1 LEEGGL
7 FRDEKPETWVELYQP
22 CYVEKLRVTS
32 VARDA
37 EPRSGVKQTPVIRDL
52 VDPFNFYL
60 FGLIRAQNY
69 RVKRL
74 SACGGCL
81 GDYRR

>member
-1 LEEGGL
+1 MEEGGL

-52 VDPFNFYL
+52 DGTL
-60 FGLIRAQNY
+60 TSLSRAQNY

-81 GDYRR
+81 DDYRR

>member
-1 LEEGGL
+1 MEEGGL

-22 CYVEKLRVTS
+22 CLMEKLRATS
-32 VARDA
+32 IARDA
-37 EPRSGVKQTPVIRDL
+37 EPWGGVKQTPVIRDL
-52 VDPFNFYL
+52 FDPNNFYL
-60 FGLIRAQNY
+60 FGLTRAQNY